1 MTRTRFH
8 QSLEDLK
15 ENLLV
20 MAGLAEQAIQ
30 RSIEAYRTRDLSIC
44 DLVARSEVAINRMER
59 DIDQAAL
66 DLLAMEQPM
75 ASDLRFILS
84 VIKINADLE
93 RVGDAAKSIS
103 ERVRNM
109 EQLPLVEL
117 PVDIPRM
124 ASLAADMVRKSLQAF
139 IEADADLAQAVLTM
153 DDAVDAMNRSAYKT
167 LTKVMEEQSH
177 LAPQAL
183 SALMISR
190 SLERVA
196 DHATNIAEDVIFWV
210 QGADVRHHKSVLA
223 KQQASQN
230 ASPIPIDKAGASK
243 S

>member
-1 MTRTRFH
+1 MTRIRFH

-30 RSIEAYRTRDLSIC
+30 RAIEAYRVRDMSIC
-44 DLVARSEVAINRMER
+44 DLVTRSEVAINRMER

-103 ERVRNM
+103 DRVRHM
-109 EQLPLVEL
+109 DQLPLAEL

-124 ASLAADMVRKSLQAF
+124 ATLAGDMVRKSLQSF
-139 IEADADLAQAVLTM
+139 IEANADLARSVLLM
-153 DDAVDAMNRSAYKT
+153 DDAVDAMNRSAYKS
-167 LTKVMEEQSH
+167 LTRLMEEQSH

-210 QGADVRHHKSVLA
+210 QGADVRHHKSVMA
-223 KQQASQN
+223 KQN
-230 ASPIPIDKAGASK
+230 AAQK
-243 S
+243 SAPPTGSD

>member
-1 MTRTRFH
+1 MTRIRFQ
-8 QSLEDLK
+8 QSLDQLK

-30 RSIEAYRTRDLSIC
+30 RAIEAYRVRDLSIC
-44 DLVARSEVAINRMER
+44 DLVSRSEVAINRLER

-75 ASDLRFILS
+75 AIDLRFILS

-93 RVGDAAKSIS
+93 RVGDSAKSIS

-109 EQLPLVEL
+109 EQMPAVPEL

-124 ASLAADMVRKSLQAF
+124 ATLSAEMVRKSLQSF
-139 IEADADLAQAVLTM
+139 IDADTELARAVLMM
-153 DDAVDAMNRSAYKT
+153 DDAVDTMNRAAYKS
-167 LTKVMEEQSH
+167 LTKVMEEQSQI
-177 LAPQAL
+177 APQAL
-183 SALMISR
+183 NALMICR
-190 SLERVA
+190 ALERVA

-210 QGADVRHHKSVLA
+210 QGADVRHHKSVMA
-223 KQQASQN
+223 NKHQTQPPPAPTS
-230 ASPIPIDKAGASK
+230 KAG
-243 S
+243 

>member
-1 MTRTRFH
+1 MTRLRF
-8 QSLEDLK
+8 QKSLDELK

-30 RSIEAYRTRDLSIC
+30 RAIEAYRVRDLSIC
-44 DLVARSEVAINRMER
+44 DLVSRSENAINRLER

-75 ASDLRFILS
+75 AVDLRFILS

-103 ERVRNM
+103 DRVRNM
-109 EQLPLVEL
+109 EQMATAEL

-124 ASLAADMVRKSLQAF
+124 ATLSAEMVRKSLQSF
-139 IEADADLAQAVLTM
+139 IEADAEIARTVLTM
-153 DDAVDAMNRSAYKT
+153 DDAVDAMNRAAYKS

-177 LAPQAL
+177 IAPQAL
-183 SALMISR
+183 NALMISR
-190 SLERVA
+190 ALERVA

-210 QGADVRHHKSVLA
+210 KGADVRHAKSVA
-223 KQQASQN
+223 KQA
-230 ASPIPIDKAGASK
+230 AAKAEGKSPTPTV
-243 S
+243 